1 MIVAFI
7 LIRDV
12 LLSIALAWIGV
23 HYEPAPRMQGDG
35 CGPQREA
42 CDQGAQ
48 H

>member
-1 MIVAFI
+1 MIAAFI

-23 HYEPAPRMQGDG
+23 QYEPAPRVHGDG
-35 CGPQREA
+35 CGSQREA
-42 CDQGAQ
+42 CDQGAS